1 MDRVGVEPTTSA
13 TLFETAFY
21 LLSKGV
27 AKEREL
33 YCSNPIRSTLKYSRL
48 YYVW

>member
-1 MDRVGVEPTTSA
+1 
-13 TLFETAFY
+13 
-21 LLSKGV
+21 V